1 MKPTDSGMTGKQ
13 MAFAREVAAGK
24 LSNSDCYRKVYN
36 TSGKPE
42 SVQRQAHS
50 LRHHVKVS
58 AMVDSLIQAK
68 QNAIK
73 ANALNDRELTLDS
86 VRRCL
91 KGEITLSTDQVAS
104 ANILAKASG
113 LFQHVQQTEVI
124 SSSEELTAMLERK
137 LSELELTDDEL
148 H

>member
-1 MKPTDSGMTGKQ
+1 
-13 MAFAREVAAGK
+13 MAFARECAEGK
-24 LSNSDCYRKVYN
+24 LTNSDCYRKIYN

-42 SVQRQAHS
+42 TVQRLAHA
-50 LRHHVKVS
+50 LRHHSKVS
-58 AMVDSLIQAK
+58 AMIDSLIEAK

-73 ANALNDRELTLDS
+73 AKALSDRDITLS
-86 VRRCL
+86 AVRRCL
-91 KGEITLSTDQVAS
+91 LGEITLSTDQIAS

-124 SSSEELTAMLERK
+124 SSSEEITAMLERK
-137 LSELELTDDEL
+137 LSELQLTDDEL

>member
-13 MAFAREVAAGK
+13 MAFARECAEGK

-36 TSGKPE
+36 TSGKPQT
-42 SVQRQAHS
+42 VQRQAHA
-50 LRHHVKVS
+50 LRHHGKVS
-58 AMVDSLIQAK
+58 AMIDQLIEAK

-73 ANALNDRELTLDS
+73 AKALSDRDITLNA

-91 KGEITLSTDQVAS
+91 LGEITLSTDQIAS

-113 LFQHVQQTEVI
+113 LFVTQIADVTPQ
-124 SSSEELTAMLERK
+124 SSVEITAMLERK
-137 LSELELTDDEL
+137 LSELQLTDDEL

>member
-13 MAFAREVAAGK
+13 MAFARECAEGK
-24 LSNSDCYRKVYN
+24 LTNSDCYRKIYN

-42 SVQRQAHS
+42 TVQRQAHA
-50 LRHHVKVS
+50 LRHHSKVS
-58 AMVDSLIQAK
+58 AMIDSLIEAK

-73 ANALNDRELTLDS
+73 AKALSDRDITLS
-86 VRRCL
+86 AVRRCL
-91 KGEITLSTDQVAS
+91 LGEITLSTDQIAS

-124 SSSEELTAMLERK
+124 SSSEEITAMLERK

>member
-50 LRHHVKVS
+50 LRHHVKVA

-91 KGEITLSTDQVAS
+91 KGEITLNTDQIAS

-113 LFQHVQQTEVI
+113 LFVTRIEDVTPQSSTEI
-124 SSSEELTAMLERK
+124 TAMLERK
-137 LSELELTDDEL
+137 LSELQLTDDEL

>member
-42 SVQRQAHS
+42 TVQRQAHA
-50 LRHHVKVS
+50 LRHHGKVS
-58 AMVDSLIQAK
+58 AMVDQLKQAK
-68 QNAIK
+68 QNAIR
-73 ANALNDRELTLDS
+73 ANALSDREITLS
-86 VRRCL
+86 AVRRCL
-91 KGEITLSTDQVAS
+91 LGEITLNTDQIAS

-113 LFQHVQQTEVI
+113 LFVTRIEDVTPQSSTEI
-124 SSSEELTAMLERK
+124 TAMLERK

>member
-13 MAFAREVAAGK
+13 MAFARAVAEGK
-24 LSNSDCYRKVYN
+24 LSNSDCYRKVYD
-36 TSGKPE
+36 TSGKPQT
-42 SVQRQAHS
+42 VQRQAHA
-50 LRHHVKVS
+50 LRHHGKVS

-73 ANALNDRELTLDS
+73 AKALSDRDITLNA

-91 KGEITLSTDQVAS
+91 LGEITLNTDQIAS

-113 LFQHVQQTEVI
+113 MFVQQVEMTTPQ
-124 SSSEELTAMLERK
+124 SSDEITAMLERK
-137 LSELELTDDEL
+137 LSDLELIDDDL

>member
-24 LSNSDCYRKVYN
+24 LSNSDCYRKIYN

-42 SVQRQAHS
+42 TVQRQAHA
-50 LRHHVKVS
+50 LRHHGKVS
-58 AMVDSLIQAK
+58 AMIDQLIQAK
-68 QNAIK
+68 QNAIR
-73 ANALNDRELTLDS
+73 ANALSDREITLS
-86 VRRCL
+86 AVRRCL
-91 KGEITLSTDQVAS
+91 LGEITLNTDQIAS

-113 LFQHVQQTEVI
+113 LFVTRIEDVTPQSSTEI
-124 SSSEELTAMLERK
+124 TAMLERK
-137 LSELELTDDEL
+137 LSELQLTDDEL

>member
-13 MAFAREVAAGK
+13 MAFAREVAEGK

-36 TSGKPE
+36 TSGKPQT
-42 SVQRQAHS
+42 VQRQAHA
-50 LRHHVKVS
+50 LRHHSKVS
-58 AMVDSLIQAK
+58 AMVDSLIEAK
-68 QNAIK
+68 QHAIK
-73 ANALNDRELTLDS
+73 AKVLSDRDITLNA

-91 KGEITLSTDQVAS
+91 LGEITLNTDQIAS

-113 LFQHVQQTEVI
+113 MFVQQVEMTTPQ
-124 SSSEELTAMLERK
+124 SSDEITAMLERK
-137 LSELELTDDEL
+137 LSELELIDDEL

>member
-1 MKPTDSGMTGKQ
+1 
-13 MAFAREVAAGK
+13 MAFARECAEGK
-24 LSNSDCYRKVYN
+24 LTNSDSYRKIYN

-42 SVQRQAHS
+42 TVQRQAHA
-50 LRHHVKVS
+50 LRHHPKVS
-58 AMVDSLIQAK
+58 AMIDSLIQAK

-73 ANALNDRELTLDS
+73 AKALSDRDITLS
-86 VRRCL
+86 AVRRCL
-91 KGEITLSTDQVAS
+91 LGEITLSTDQIAS

-124 SSSEELTAMLERK
+124 SSSEEITAMLERK